1 MKVKNYILYITL
13 FVISLIPLQGFAT
26 ENEGSEEF
34 NINELIDEHIG
45 DSHDF
50 HLFDYNGHAYS
61 LPLPIILWTDNGL
74 VTFLSSAFHHD
85 NKGTVVVEKNGQ
97 RFVRYKED
105 IYYVNAD
112 TPLTLNAQGDVTN
125 ARPLNFSITKNI
137 VSLMLISILLLF
149 TFIAVARSYKK
160 NPKAPKGLAGLLE
173 PIVIFVRDEIAIPN
187 MGEKYY
193 NRYMPYLLTVF
204 FLIWVGNL
212 FGLIPFFPFAG
223 TVTNNILFTGML
235 ALFTLIL
242 TLFSSNK
249 HYWQHIFAPPGVPSW
264 ILPIMIPI
272 EILSIFTKPFA
283 LMIRLFAN
291 MTAGHIIAL
300 SLISLIF
307 IFKSVAIAPVSV
319 AFTVFM
325 QMLELLVAVLQ
336 AYVFTLLSAL
346 FIGQAVEETH

>member
-1 MKVKNYILYITL
+1 MTLRKYITY
-13 FVISLIPLQGFAT
+13 ISLFLVFLFPLYSFAD
-26 ENEGSEEF
+26 EQEKEPF

-50 HLFDYNGHAYS
+50 HLFDYNGHSYA
-61 LPLPIILWTDNGL
+61 LPLPVILYTDKGL

-85 NKGTVVVEKNGQ
+85 NKGSVVVEKDGQ
-97 RFVRYKED
+97 QFVRYKED
-105 IYYVNAD
+105 IYYANAG
-112 TPLTLNAQGDVTN
+112 TPLSLDEGGKVMN
-125 ARPLNFSITKNI
+125 ARPLNFSITKN
-137 VSLMLISILLLF
+137 VFSLFLISVLLVLIF
-149 TFIAVARSYKK
+149 TSVARSYKK

-173 PIVIFVRDEIAIPN
+173 PIVLFVRDEIAIPN
-187 MGEKYY
+187 IGEKHY

-204 FLIWVGNL
+204 FVIWVGNL
-212 FGLIPFFPFAG
+212 FGMIPFFPFAG

-242 TLFSSNK
+242 TVFSGNK
-249 HYWQHIFAPPGVPSW
+249 HYWGHIFAPPGVPAW

-272 EILSIFTKPFA
+272 ELLSVFTKPFA

-300 SLISLIF
+300 SLISMIF
-307 IFKSVAIAPVSV
+307 IFNSVWVSPVSII
-319 AFTVFM
+319 FTVFM
-325 QMLELLVAVLQ
+325 QTLELLVAVLQ

-346 FIGQAVEETH
+346 FIGQAVVEEH

>member
-13 FVISLIPLQGFAT
+13 FVISLIPLKGFAT
-26 ENEGSEEF
+26 ENEGIEEF

-50 HLFDYNGHAYS
+50 HLFDYKGHAYS
-61 LPLPIILWTDNGL
+61 LPLPVILYTDNGL

-85 NKGTVVVEKNGQ
+85 NKGAVVVEKNGQ
-97 RFVRYKED
+97 RFVRYKEE
-105 IYYVNAD
+105 IYYANTD
-112 TPLTLNAQGDVTN
+112 TPLVLNAQGEVTN
-125 ARPLNFSITKNI
+125 ARPLNFSITKN
-137 VSLMLISILLLF
+137 VFSLILISVLLVLIF
-149 TFIAVARSYKK
+149 TAAARSYKK
-160 NPKAPKGLAGLLE
+160 NPKAPKGLAGFLE

-187 MGEKYY
+187 IGEKHYSS
-193 NRYMPYLLTVF
+193 YMPYLLTVF

-235 ALFTLIL
+235 AVFTLIL

-249 HYWQHIFAPPGVPSW
+249 NYWKHIFTPPGVPSW
-264 ILPIMIPI
+264 ILPIMIPV
-272 EILSIFTKPFA
+272 EVLSIFTKPFA

-319 AFTVFM
+319 VFTVFM
-325 QMLELLVAVLQ
+325 QTLELLVAVLQ